1 MELLTQGA
9 SVRNLRLTQ
18 FAVPFAVVMVIVML
32 IIPLPPFVLDI
43 LIAFNIAAAL
53 TMLLAAMYVKKPL
66 DFATFPALL
75 LVATLFRLGLNVSVT
90 RQVLLNGYAGQI
102 VDAFGSFVIGGSI
115 IVGLVIFL
123 ILVVIQFIVVTKGAE
138 RVAEVGARFTL
149 DAMPGKQMAIDAD
162 LNAGL
167 IDDAEARRRRE
178 EIGAEADFYGAMDGG
193 SKFVKGDAIAA
204 IFITIINLVGGMAIG
219 IAQRGLSFN
228 EAIETYSLLTI
239 GDGLTAQIPALM
251 LSVAT
256 GLMVTRATTE
266 GDMSSD
272 VVKQF
277 SGQRRTLI
285 LAGTGMAALALIP
298 GIPLLPFLLIGGGLI
313 FLGQRLPRAKTDAAA
328 IEAGDT
334 PAALPAGKA
343 APDTPEGIVQDLQVD
358 ALELGLSYDIVDLVD
373 ANSGGD
379 LLVRVKALRR
389 KLAMELGLVLPTV
402 RTRDDTELPLSTYR
416 IRLHGVEVARGQAPP
431 GHVLVIGDDLASL
444 PGDQTKEPV
453 FGLDARWVPVA
464 FQHQAELMGAT
475 VVDRASILTTHLA
488 ETVRKHAAELLSRE
502 DVKML
507 VDSLKQTQPTVVEEL
522 TPAQATLGEIQRVLQ
537 GLLRERV
544 AIRDLA
550 RIFEAMSASIRAGN
564 QSTEGMVEAA
574 REVLGSAI
582 TTDVAMD
589 GVLHVITLEPTFEQS
604 LLAAARS
611 GQDGQTLAIDAAV
624 LIRMSADIGALFT
637 QAEES
642 GISPVLVC
650 AGQLRAPLYRQLR
663 HEFPRLP
670 VVAYSELGGSVD
682 IQTVGTVGNE
692 PANVA

>member
-1 MELLTQGA
+1 MELLTKGA

-502 DVKML
+502 DVKTL

-564 QSTEGMVEAA
+564 QTTEGMVEAA

>member
-313 FLGQRLPRAKTDAAA
+313 FLGQRLPRAKRDAAA

-564 QSTEGMVEAA
+564 QTTEGMVEAA

-589 GVLHVITLEPTFEQS
+589 GVMHVITLEPAFEQS

>member
-1 MELLTQGA
+1 MVESVVITSAARTAIGAFGGTLKDVSAIDLGTIAARAAIERSGLDGEAIGHSVIGNVIHGEARDMYISRVISVNAGVSRFAPALTVNRLCGSGLQAIVSAAQTLMLGDCDAVLAGGAESMSNGGYLMPRLRFGARMGETAVVDMMQGA
-9 SVRNLRLTQ
+9 LYD
-18 FAVPFAVVMVIVML
+18 PFGHGLMGITAE
-32 IIPLPPFVLDI
+32 
-43 LIAFNIAAAL
+43 NIAERYGIDREA
-53 TMLLAAMYVKKPL
+53 
-66 DFATFPALL
+66 
-75 LVATLFRLGLNVSVT
+75 
-90 RQVLLNGYAGQI
+90 Q
-102 VDAFGSFVIGGSI
+102 DAF
-115 IVGLVIFL
+115 
-123 ILVVIQFIVVTKGAE
+123 
-138 RVAEVGARFTL
+138 
-149 DAMPGKQMAIDAD
+149 
-162 LNAGL
+162 
-167 IDDAEARRRRE
+167 
-178 EIGAEADFYGAMDGG
+178 
-193 SKFVKGDAIAA
+193 
-204 IFITIINLVGGMAIG
+204 
-219 IAQRGLSFN
+219 
-228 EAIETYSLLTI
+228 
-239 GDGLTAQIPALM
+239 ALE
-251 LSVAT
+251 S
-256 GLMVTRATTE
+256 
-266 GDMSSD
+266 
-272 VVKQF
+272 
-277 SGQRRTLI
+277 QRR
-285 LAGTGMAALALIP
+285 A
-298 GIPLLPFLLIGGGLI
+298 
-313 FLGQRLPRAKTDAAA
+313 AAA

-564 QSTEGMVEAA
+564 QTTEGMIEAA
-574 REVLGSAI
+574 REVLGAAI

-642 GISPVLVC
+642 GISPIWINFYPLVLTKF
-650 AGQLRAPLYRQLR
+650 
-663 HEFPRLP
+663 H
-670 VVAYSELGGSVD
+670 
-682 IQTVGTVGNE
+682 
-692 PANVA
+692 

>member
-502 DVKML
+502 DVKTL

-564 QSTEGMVEAA
+564 QTTEGMVEAA

>member
-1 MELLTQGA
+1 MQFPWMELLTQGA

-277 SGQRRTLI
+277 AGQRRTLI
-285 LAGTGMAALALIP
+285 LAGSGMAALALIP

-313 FLGQRLPRAKTDAAA
+313 FLGQRLPRAKTEIGRA
-328 IEAGDT
+328 
-334 PAALPAGKA
+334 
-343 APDTPEGIVQDLQVD
+343 
-358 ALELGLSYDIVDLVD
+358 
-373 ANSGGD
+373 
-379 LLVRVKALRR
+379 
-389 KLAMELGLVLPTV
+389 
-402 RTRDDTELPLSTYR
+402 
-416 IRLHGVEVARGQAPP
+416 
-431 GHVLVIGDDLASL
+431 HV
-444 PGDQTKEPV
+444 
-453 FGLDARWVPVA
+453 
-464 FQHQAELMGAT
+464 
-475 VVDRASILTTHLA
+475 
-488 ETVRKHAAELLSRE
+488 
-502 DVKML
+502 
-507 VDSLKQTQPTVVEEL
+507 
-522 TPAQATLGEIQRVLQ
+522 
-537 GLLRERV
+537 
-544 AIRDLA
+544 
-550 RIFEAMSASIRAGN
+550 
-564 QSTEGMVEAA
+564 
-574 REVLGSAI
+574 
-582 TTDVAMD
+582 
-589 GVLHVITLEPTFEQS
+589 
-604 LLAAARS
+604 
-611 GQDGQTLAIDAAV
+611 
-624 LIRMSADIGALFT
+624 
-637 QAEES
+637 
-642 GISPVLVC
+642 
-650 AGQLRAPLYRQLR
+650 
-663 HEFPRLP
+663 
-670 VVAYSELGGSVD
+670 
-682 IQTVGTVGNE
+682 
-692 PANVA
+692 